1 MYLKEIWR
9 YPAKSMA
16 GEKLQQ
22 VELTSLG
29 IEGDREILVRA
40 ATGRIL
46 TARTH
51 PKLLGFKS
59 TIGDNNIVLID
70 GLEWSA
76 PEVRERISDTL
87 KQPVKLIRHN
97 GPERFDILPL
107 LVATD
112 GAIEH
117 MRMDGRRLRPNLV
130 IGGVEGLEERRW
142 PGRRLR
148 IGDALV
154 APAQLRGRCVMTTFE
169 PDTLVQDLGVLKRI
183 VHQLDGVMGLDTAV
197 VDGANLKEGD
207 PVAIFD

>member
-16 GEKLQQ
+16 GEKLHQ
-22 VELTSLG
+22 VELTELG

-59 TIGDNNIVLID
+59 TLGASNTVLID
-70 GLEWSA
+70 GLEWST
-76 PEVRERISDTL
+76 PEVRQRISDTL
-87 KQPVKLIRHN
+87 NQPVTLIRHQ

-112 GAIEH
+112 GAISH
-117 MRMDGRRLRPNLV
+117 MKIDGRRLRPNLV
-130 IGGVEGLEERRW
+130 IGGVEGLEERNW
-142 PGRRLR
+142 PGRKLR
-148 IGDALV
+148 IGDALL
-154 APAQLRGRCVMTTFE
+154 APAQLRGRCVMTTYE

-183 VHQLDGVMGLDTAV
+183 VSQLGGVMGLDTAV
-197 VDGANLKEGD
+197 LQTALLKVGT
-207 PVAIFD
+207 PVAVFD